1 MDSGC
6 CSGYLRSLKSLCFKT
21 VLAFISQKEPC
32 DPQESFRVWLQRKQQ
47 QQQRERQL
55 MEVKKLEQDCG
66 HLLRSR
72 EDCER
77 AFKL

>member
-1 MDSGC
+1 MVFKSC
-6 CSGYLRSLKSLCFKT
+6 CLKSSFG
-21 VLAFISQKEPC
+21 FSSSQKESC
-32 DPQESFRVWLQRKQQ
+32 DPQESFRLWLQRKQQ

-55 MEVKKLEQDCG
+55 TEVKKLEQDCG

>member
-1 MDSGC
+1 M
-6 CSGYLRSLKSLCFKT
+6 F
-21 VLAFISQKEPC
+21 QKESC
-32 DPQESFRVWLQRKQQ
+32 DPQESFRLWLQRKQQ